1 MNERSERA
9 ARAGVK
15 RARRGF
21 TLVELIVAMS
31 AGLLVSLATMI
42 ISKNATRF
50 FQHEAR
56 ISAAQLAA
64 TLGMSRLTADLQRAS
79 FLGPRNNL
87 TDKKLCKEGVVL
99 PAPIN
104 NLSGLAIQVG
114 GSVAA
119 HPADLAQGA
128 TAENGM
134 QPDSVLLSGSF
145 DTIERFAI
153 QEKVDGVGNTT
164 ITLQNDGAM
173 ARLRAQIPAG
183 KLLTD
188 VIGPIFKAGRI
199 LRFIDNGKGQ
209 LDVYGYIS
217 GVAVDMVDGVEVVKV
232 TVAAPPALPKKLAN
246 STCGLLANSR
256 GTFVSVL
263 SRVRYDLRSLKGH
276 ATYGPLVASLAGTPD
291 SVSGDDTRTEL
302 VRVELNNDD
311 SEDVTSLELVSEYAV
326 DLKFG
331 VTKGPAEGAATFFD
345 PKGLTTL
352 DFGDAAVATTPELV
366 RAVQV
371 RLSTRSRAPDRDT
384 PLASGGRPYRF
395 AVKPAPLATRFAR
408 MRTLFATVNLA
419 SQSGFQ

>member
-1 MNERSERA
+1 MNERSDRPERA
-9 ARAGVK
+9 RGAH
-15 RARRGF
+15 ARRGF
-21 TLVELIVAMS
+21 TLIELIVAMS

-42 ISKNATRF
+42 LSKNATRF

-56 ISAAQLAA
+56 ISGAQLAA
-64 TLGMSRLTADLQRAS
+64 TLGMNRLTSDLQRAS

-99 PAPIN
+99 PAAIN
-104 NLSGLAIQVG
+104 NLSGLAIQVA
-114 GSVAA
+114 GSEAA
-119 HPADLAQGA
+119 HPADLAQSTSGD
-128 TAENGM
+128 NNM
-134 QPDSVLLSGSF
+134 HPDSVLLSGSF

-153 QEKVDGVGNTT
+153 QEKVDGVGATVL
-164 ITLQNDGAM
+164 TLQNDGAM
-173 ARLRAQIPAG
+173 GRLRAQIPAG
-183 KLLTD
+183 KLFLDVLT
-188 VIGPIFKAGRI
+188 PIFKTGRI
-199 LRFIDNGKGQ
+199 MRFIDNGKGQ
-209 LDVYGYIS
+209 LDVYGYIG

-232 TVAAPPALPKKLAN
+232 TVIAPPALPKKVAN

-276 ATYGPLVASLAGTPD
+276 ATYGPLVASIAGTPD
-291 SVSGDDTRTEL
+291 SVSGDDGRTEL

-311 SEDVTSLELVSEYAV
+311 SEDPATLELISEYAV

-345 PKGLTTL
+345 PKGLTTFAF
-352 DFGDAAVATTPELV
+352 DDAAVATTPELV

-371 RLSTRSRAPDRDT
+371 RLSTRTRAPDRDS
-384 PLASGGRPYRF
+384 PLSSGGRLYRF
-395 AVKPAPLATRFAR
+395 AVKPAPLTPRFAR
-408 MRTLFATVNLA
+408 MRTLFTTVNLA